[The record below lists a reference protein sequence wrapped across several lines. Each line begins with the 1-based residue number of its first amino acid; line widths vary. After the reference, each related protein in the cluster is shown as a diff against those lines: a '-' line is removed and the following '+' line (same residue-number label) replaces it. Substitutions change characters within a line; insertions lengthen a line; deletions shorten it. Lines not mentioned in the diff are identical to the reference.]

1 MRRRTIVGAGC
12 ELMNL
17 AAAFTVPAAASEF
30 ITHYCGFTVMKV
42 QVNKLIKLEKSRE
55 SESFGRKF
63 AGRVAE
69 GKGGGEEGRA
79 GELRGEAATRGGASR
94 RKIKRVR

>member
-1 MRRRTIVGAGC
+1 MRHRTIVGARC

-30 ITHYCGFTVMKV
+30 ITHYCRFTVMKV
-42 QVNKLIKLEKSRE
+42 QVNKLIKLERSRE

-63 AGRVAE
+63 AGRVVE
-69 GKGGGEEGRA
+69 ERGKREGRK
-79 GELRGEAATRGGASR
+79 GEELRGEAGSRGGASR